1 MLILSRRRGQSI
13 VINNDIEIFVTAIE
27 GDQVKIGIAA
37 PKEFNIARKE
47 VLEEVTAA
55 NNLSVSA
62 HVDIEDLKSW
72 SQKTINNK
80 NE

>member
-27 GDQVKIGIAA
+27 GEQVKLGIVA

-47 VLEEVTAA
+47 VLEEVRLT
-55 NNLSVSA
+55 NNMSLNA
-62 HVDIEDLKSW
+62 HVDLEDLKSW
-72 SQKTINNK
+72 SLRTK
-80 NE
+80 NTGE